1 MRKVAI
7 YFAGRIQGYE
17 DCLEQLFQI
26 KNDYSPMFFM
36 SLNMN
41 SNEANLGDVEKFKQL
56 FSIEDECVHIE
67 KTVLPEFLK
76 EEDFTSSQEF
86 IGWDS
91 KTNSRI
97 FLGEKF
103 LQKKTKF
110 WKFVNSDLYKTYSQ
124 YYHNKRAFELILK
137 YQETHSLEFDVV
149 VKFRA
154 DIKYTQPLHL
164 YIPLKDTLY
173 IPEGNDHEEGINAF
187 MAYGDTE
194 SMKKYSYMVDNIESI
209 INTNY
214 MFHSEQM
221 LKIYLDTACK
231 LKLIRFPFI
240 TTLTDKRYLSNLK
253 SN

>member
-1 MRKVAI
+1 MRRIAV

-17 DCLEQLFQI
+17 DCMEQLLQI
-26 KNDYSPMFFM
+26 KNDYNPTFFM
-36 SLNMN
+36 SLNMD
-41 SNEANLGDVEKFKQL
+41 SSETNLDNFKQL
-56 FSIEDECVHIE
+56 FSIEDDCVNLE
-67 KTVLPEFLK
+67 KTILPGFLK

-91 KTNSRI
+91 KTKSRI

-103 LQKKTKF
+103 LNKKTKF

-124 YYHNKRAFELILK
+124 YYHNKRAFELILN
-137 YQETHSLEFDVV
+137 YQKTHSLEFDLVL
-149 VKFRA
+149 KFRA

-164 YIPLKDTLY
+164 YIPLKDRLY

-187 MAYGDTE
+187 IAYGDLE
-194 SMKKYSYMVDNIESI
+194 SMRKYSYMVDNIESI

-231 LKLIRFPFI
+231 LKIIRFPFI
-240 TTLTDKRYLSNLK
+240 TELTDKRYVSDLK
-253 SN
+253 LN

>member
-124 YYHNKRAFELILK
+124 YYHNKRAFELIVK
-137 YQETHSLEFDVV
+137 YQEIHSLEFDVV

-221 LKIYLDTACK
+221 LKVYLDTACK
-231 LKLIRFPFI
+231 LRIIRFPFI
-240 TTLTDKRYLSNLK
+240 TELTDKRNITV
-253 SN
+253 

>member
-1 MRKVAI
+1 MRKVAV

-26 KNDYSPMFFM
+26 KNDYTPIFFM
-36 SLNMN
+36 SLNMD
-41 SNEANLGDVEKFKQL
+41 SNEADDSYLEKFKQL
-56 FSIEDECVHIE
+56 FSIEDDCVHIE
-67 KTVLPEFLK
+67 KTILPGFLK

-103 LQKKTKF
+103 LNKKTKF
-110 WKFVNSDLYKTYSQ
+110 WKFANSDLYRTYSQ

-137 YQETHSLEFDVV
+137 YQKTHSIEFDAVL
-149 VKFRA
+149 KFRA

-173 IPEGNDHEEGINAF
+173 IPEGNDYEEGINAF

-194 SMKKYSYMVDNIESI
+194 SMRKYSFMVDYIESI
-209 INTNY
+209 INTKY
-214 MFHSEQM
+214 MFHSENM
-221 LKIYLDTACK
+221 LKIYLDIVCK
-231 LKLIRFPFI
+231 MNIIRFPFV

>member
-1 MRKVAI
+1 MTLPKVAV

-17 DCLEQLFQI
+17 DCTEQLLQI
-26 KNDYSPMFFM
+26 KNDYNPTFFM
-36 SLNMN
+36 SLNMD
-41 SNEANLGDVEKFKQL
+41 STEAELIYIEKFKKL
-56 FSIEDECVHIE
+56 FSIDDECVHIE
-67 KTVLPEFLK
+67 KTILPSFLK

-86 IGWDS
+86 IGWDN

-103 LQKKTKF
+103 LNKKTKF

-124 YYHNKRAFELILK
+124 YYHNKRAFELVAK
-137 YQETHSLEFDVV
+137 YQEAHSMEFDVV
-149 VKFRA
+149 LKFRA
-154 DIKYTQPLHL
+154 DIKYTEPLHL
-164 YIPLKDTLY
+164 YIPLKNTLY

-187 MAYGDTE
+187 IAYGDLE

-231 LKLIRFPFI
+231 MNIIRFPFI
-240 TTLTDKRYLSNLK
+240 TELTNKRYTNNLK
-253 SN
+253 